1 MKNVCL
7 ILFSLVFVLSCKND
21 ANSFE
26 NHADYA
32 IQSTE
37 KGKILLRFKPAIG
50 SKTSTTMRFEINPE
64 GILPNLDSELIADFN
79 MRVASVED
87 SVNICHVDFQRFRMT
102 TNIMGAKVKYDSQ
115 SEENS
120 LPAAL
125 TSELEKFLGKKAI
138 MQVDTLAQVR
148 SLKIDEQQQTENKT
162 NFEVDGQFVSFPV
175 EAMGVGDSW
184 VVNKNVASIGEVGI
198 KYTVDKISDDEV
210 VIQVNSGEGQDDSR
224 IINGQYLMDRKSGF
238 IKKGDLNIKDSAKKL
253 TVNLSLESTI
263 E

>member
-1 MKNVCL
+1 MKNLCL
-7 ILFSLVFVLSCKND
+7 ILFSLVFVFSCKND
-21 ANSFE
+21 ANSFG

-37 KGKILLRFKPAIG
+37 KGKILLRFKPEIG
-50 SKTSTTMRFEINPE
+50 SKTSTMMRFEINPE

-115 SEENS
+115 SDENS

-148 SLKIDEQQQTENKT
+148 SVKIDEEEKVENNT
-162 NFEVDGQFVSFPV
+162 NFEMDGQFISFPV

-184 VVNKNVASIGEVGI
+184 VVNKKVSSIGDVGI

-210 VIQVNSGEGQDDSR
+210 VIQVDSGENQNDAR
-224 IINGQYLMDRKSGF
+224 LIKGQYLMDRKSGF
-238 IKKGDLNIKDSAKKL
+238 IKRGDLNIKDSAKKL
-253 TVNLSLESTI
+253 TINLSLESTI